1 MRLKRGLIAI
11 ACIVLLYVLGP
22 KVAQSNFSPEIDT
35 MSVKL
40 SEVDSLVREKNK
52 NPIIK
57 PYNQSKIYWAD
68 SIGKKQLMYC
78 CTFMDFLLVQWKV
91 ILFTVNLQKS
101 IR

>member
-35 MSVKL
+35 LSVKL

-57 PYNQSKIYWAD
+57 PY
-68 SIGKKQLMYC
+68 KQLMYC